1 MVSAIVFLLDVF
13 RVLSAG
19 AERAVRLP
27 GFQFQVGRA
36 KPRSVM
42 QKMRSNLHR
51 SKEKMPCNIHGGV
64 EQCGGENRT
73 GLAPGP
79 AVEKTGDGGQDYITP
94 VGEAHVGDVRKAE
107 ENGGDPPA
115 GKIALRCTRKQ
126 ILEEAAEEKLFGPSG
141 EAENAERNEGQRLEL
156 RPLRIELNEMGCLAQ
171 GNGDAS
177 ENDETCGDEK
187 APMMAPPD
195 GVADAIDAAQK
206 QETGKRDVDAEEDSE
221 NVRKTAARVRPK
233 PV

>member
-1 MVSAIVFLLDVF
+1 MFFAFSV
-13 RVLSAG
+13 G

-27 GFQFQVGRA
+27 GFQFQVGCANR
-36 KPRSVM
+36 RSVI

-64 EQCGGENRT
+64 EQGGSKNRA

-126 ILEEAAEEKLFGPSG
+126 VLEQAAEEKLFGPSG

-156 RPLRIELNEMGCLAQ
+156 RPLRVELNEVYCLAQ
-171 GNGDAS
+171 WNADAS

-187 APMMAPPD
+187 APMVAPPD
-195 GVADAIDAAQK
+195 GVGDAIDAAQK
-206 QETGKRDVDAEEDSE
+206 QETSKCDVDAEEDSE
-221 NVRKTAARVRPK
+221 NVGKTAARVRPE

>member
-1 MVSAIVFLLDVF
+1 MFFAFSV
-13 RVLSAG
+13 G

-27 GFQFQVGRA
+27 GFQFQVGCANR
-36 KPRSVM
+36 RSVI

-64 EQCGGENRT
+64 EQGGSKNRA

-94 VGEAHVGDVRKAE
+94 VGEAHVGDVRK
-107 ENGGDPPA
+107 
-115 GKIALRCTRKQ
+115 
-126 ILEEAAEEKLFGPSG
+126 

-156 RPLRIELNEMGCLAQ
+156 RPLRVELNEVYCLAQ
-171 GNGDAS
+171 WNADAS

-187 APMMAPPD
+187 APMVAPPD
-195 GVADAIDAAQK
+195 GVGDAIDATQK
-206 QETGKRDVDAEEDSE
+206 QETSKCDVDAEEDSE
-221 NVRKTAARVRPK
+221 NVGKTAARVRPE